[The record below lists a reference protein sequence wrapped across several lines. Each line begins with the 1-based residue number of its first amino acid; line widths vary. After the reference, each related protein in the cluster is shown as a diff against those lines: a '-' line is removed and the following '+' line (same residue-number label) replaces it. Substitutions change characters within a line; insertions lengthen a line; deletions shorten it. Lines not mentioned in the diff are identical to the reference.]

1 MTVASPHLSPSTGG
15 NLEDVAYGGLLAR
28 FSRRFDDLVALR
40 APLFTTDAADL
51 WPVYLECFP
60 TPTRKFHDC
69 HACRSFIQHFGSLVV
84 LEDGRART
92 AIWADDDVADAPE
105 AMAFRAMRDVVDA
118 ARVNGVF
125 LSPVALLGQAK
136 TGVWRHLSVRLPK
149 ALLYTG
155 HALTAGQAMAEKRED
170 HKTVA
175 RALGE
180 FDVPLLEQAVAL
192 LQADALYRTE
202 KVLGPAEWLLD
213 LARATRDVKGARR
226 DNLIWSAIATAPAGF
241 CHPRSSMIGTLLE
254 DLEAGLPF
262 DDVAAK
268 FKAKMHP
275 LRYLRPQT
283 APAAGTI
290 AQAEKLVEKLGIRSS
305 FERRFARL
313 DEVEKL
319 WIPRS
324 DAKRSPEGSVFGH
337 LTPKGKAAKQPLSVG
352 ATSITWEKFARTVL
366 PTAESIEVN
375 VPAHGS
381 FVGVATA
388 VHADAPPIL
397 QWDRDDR
404 RNPFSW
410 YVYHGGSDA
419 SAWGLSS
426 GWRACPA
433 VVLQPSMWHGEMSH
447 QGKRSLFVLAGQ
459 RDQRAPHACLFPE
472 TLKSELHGIRAVVE
486 AHSKSSKLQGGDD
499 ASANGLDSMGAHVRV
514 KRGSIV
520 SEYRIDRWD

>member
-1 MTVASPHLSPSTGG
+1 MTVASPHLSPSAGG
-15 NLEDVAYGGLLAR
+15 NLDDDAYGGLLAR
-28 FSRRFDDLVALR
+28 FSRRFDDLVAR
-40 APLFTTDAADL
+40 GGPLFTTDAGDL

-60 TPTRKFHDC
+60 APTRKFHEC

-84 LEDGRART
+84 LEDGRARS
-92 AIWADDDVADAPE
+92 AIWRDDEVADTPE
-105 AMAFRAMRDVVDA
+105 AAAFRAMRDVVDA
-118 ARVNGVF
+118 ARVSGVF
-125 LSPVALLGQAK
+125 LSPVALLGQPK

-155 HALTAGQAMAEKRED
+155 RALTAGQAMAEKRED

-175 RALGE
+175 RALAE
-180 FDVPLLEQAVAL
+180 FGVPLLEKALAL
-192 LQADALYRTE
+192 LEADALYRTE

-213 LARATRDVKGARR
+213 LARATREAKGTLR
-226 DNLIWSAIATAPAGF
+226 DNLIWAAIATAPAGF

-275 LRYLRPQT
+275 LRYLRPQA

-313 DEVEKL
+313 DEVEKV
-319 WIPRS
+319 WAPKMH
-324 DAKRSPEGSVFGH
+324 AKRASDGGVFGH
-337 LTPKGKAAKQPLSVG
+337 LTPKGKVAKQPLSVG

-375 VPAHGS
+375 VPVHGS

-388 VHADAPPIL
+388 AHADAPPIL
-397 QWDRDDR
+397 QWDRDER

-419 SAWGLSS
+419 SAWGLSA

-459 RDQRAPHACLFPE
+459 RDQRSPHACLFPE

-499 ASANGLDSMGAHVRV
+499 ASANGLDSIGAHVRV
-514 KRGSIV
+514 TRGSVV